1 MLGTRLIFFRT
12 LLRPRMAILHARGGP
27 RQPVVSKAQK
37 KNMHH
42 KKNAN
47 GQNVEDDCGGPC
59 GQEVYPFANAVHR
72 KYATRTAVG
81 VAATCAVLYSS
92 KMLERKGFYNQP
104 GDRYVLTHDN
114 TKGELGD
121 VMRLRVR
128 NGQVV

>member
-1 MLGTRLIFFRT
+1 MLPPRLIFTRS
-12 LLRPRMAILHARGGP
+12 LLRPRLSFLHPRGP
-27 RQPVVSKAQK
+27 RQPQSVVTKTQK
-37 KNMHH
+37 KNLHQ
-42 KKNAN
+42 KKAN
-47 GQNVEDDCGGPC
+47 GQDAEDDFGGPS
-59 GQEVYPFANAVHR
+59 GQEVYPYASAVHR

-92 KMLERKGFYNQP
+92 KMMERKGFYHQP

-128 NGQVV
+128 NGRVM